1 MRSAVEWEFWLV
13 FAKIKVGE
21 KSLQNFTITL
31 HKLYTSFTK
40 RLNTL
45 KWALKHLL
53 ASFHM
58 RHYSADDL
66 TVLQI
71 FISNHDG
78 LICLIVRK

>member
-1 MRSAVEWEFWLV
+1 MKSAVQWGFWLV

-45 KWALKHLL
+45 
-53 ASFHM
+53 
-58 RHYSADDL
+58 
-66 TVLQI
+66 
-71 FISNHDG
+71 
-78 LICLIVRK
+78 